1 MSKST
6 GKPSREDCVRQYSMK
21 HGRKGHSAGTCGCVE
36 MANDGDDWEI
46 VDDPVA
52 EDWTQV
58 ARTPDSEF

>member
-1 MSKST
+1 
-6 GKPSREDCVRQYSMK
+6 MK